1 MAAMASK
8 FQPIL
13 STFVLIA
20 AVTLLPR
27 PCASIEFHRK
37 LSSWS
42 NGGATW
48 YGAANGAGSDGGACG
63 YQGAV
68 DQTPFS
74 SMIAA
79 GSPSIYKSGL
89 GCGSCYQ
96 MKCTG
101 NNACSGNPVTVV
113 ITDECPGGPCLSEP
127 VHFDLSGMAFGA
139 MAKLGQ
145 ADQLRGAGVLQI
157 QYNRVPCNWAGV
169 TLTFIVDAGSNP
181 NYFAVLVKYENGDGD
196 LSGVDLMQ
204 TGAGAAWTAMQQS
217 WGAVWKLNAGSAL
230 QAPFSIRLTS
240 SSGKTLVASNVI
252 PSGWK
257 PGASYTSTV
266 NY

>member
-1 MAAMASK
+1 MASK
-8 FQPIL
+8 SQLL
-13 STFVLIA
+13 SFVAIA
-20 AVTLLPR
+20 VLALPLH
-27 PCASIEFHRK
+27 PCASVEFHRK

-68 DQTPFS
+68 DQVPFS

-79 GSPSIYKSGL
+79 GSPSIYNSGK
-89 GCGSCYQ
+89 GCGSCFQ
-96 MKCTG
+96 VKCTG
-101 NNACSGNPVTVV
+101 NDACSGNPVTVV
-113 ITDECPGGPCLSEP
+113 ITDECPGGPCLNEP
-127 VHFDLSGMAFGA
+127 VHFDLSGTAFGA
-139 MAKLGQ
+139 MAKPGQ

-157 QYNRVPCNWAGV
+157 QYTRVQCNWPGV
-169 TLTFIVDAGSNP
+169 QLTFVVDAGSNP

-196 LSGVDLMQ
+196 LSTVELMQ
-204 TGAGAAWTAMQQS
+204 TGTVAAWTSMQQS
-217 WGAVWKLNAGSAL
+217 WGAVWKLNSGSAL

-240 SSGKTLVASNVI
+240 SSGKQLVASNVI
-252 PSGWK
+252 PAGWK
-257 PGASYTSTV
+257 PGAAYQSVV